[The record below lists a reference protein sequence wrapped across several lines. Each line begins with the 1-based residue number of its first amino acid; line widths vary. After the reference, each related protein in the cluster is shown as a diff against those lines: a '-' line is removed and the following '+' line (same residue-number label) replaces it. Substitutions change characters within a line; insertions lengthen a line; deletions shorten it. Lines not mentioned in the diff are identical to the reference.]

1 MRLISA
7 VVLALACIVS
17 PGCDGDTPTAPTA
30 TDLTGTWTGT
40 GTYPNMPFEL
50 VLTQTGTTLR
60 GTYKDQLDS
69 SLAVGGTFTDPTFS
83 IVIDFGDAKLN
94 ITGTVVSARTAQGQ
108 MFTSALG
115 NRLYPFTMT
124 R

>member
-1 MRLISA
+1 MRLLSS
-7 VVLALACIVS
+7 VVLALACIALPACESDS
-17 PGCDGDTPTAPTA
+17 PLAPSA
-30 TDLTGTWTGT
+30 DNLAGTWTGM

-60 GTYKDQLDS
+60 GSYKDQHDA
-69 SLAVGGTFTDPTFS
+69 SLSVDGTFTNPAFA

-94 ITGTVVSARTAQGQ
+94 ITGMVVSARTAEGQ

>member
-1 MRLISA
+1 MRMISA
-7 VVLALACIVS
+7 VVLALACIAS
-17 PGCDGDTPTAPTA
+17 PACDSDSPLAPSA
-30 TDLTGTWTGT
+30 DNLAGTWAGT
-40 GTYPNMPFEL
+40 GSYPNMPFQL
-50 VLTQTGTTLR
+50 VLTQTGTVLR
-60 GTYKDQLDS
+60 GNYRDQLDTS
-69 SLAVGGTFTDPTFS
+69 SSVDGTFTDPTFA

-94 ITGTVVSARTAQGQ
+94 ITGRVVTARTAEGQ

>member
-1 MRLISA
+1 MRTIAALA
-7 VVLALACIVS
+7 LALACVVM
-17 PGCDGDTPTAPTA
+17 PGCDDESPTGPSTN
-30 TDLTGTWTGT
+30 DMTGTWTGT
-40 GTYPNMPFEL
+40 GTYPNMPFRL

-60 GTYKDQLDS
+60 GDYSDQLDRS
-69 SLAVGGTFTDPTFS
+69 PSVGGTVTSPTFAV
-83 IVIDFGDAKLN
+83 VIDFGDGKLN
-94 ITGTVVSARTAQGQ
+94 ITGTIVSARQAEGS

>member
-7 VVLALACIVS
+7 VVLSMACLAS
-17 PGCDGDTPTAPTA
+17 PACNGDSPTAPSA
-30 TDLTGTWTGT
+30 DNLAGKWTGT

-50 VLTQTGTTLR
+50 VLTQTGTVLR
-60 GTYKDQLDS
+60 GNYKDQLDTS
-69 SLAVGGTFTDPTFS
+69 SSVDGTFTNPTFA

-94 ITGTVVSARTAQGQ
+94 ITGTVVTARTVEGQ

>member
-1 MRLISA
+1 MRSISA
-7 VVLALACIVS
+7 AVIVLACFVL
-17 PGCDGDTPTAPTA
+17 PGCDSPVAPT
-30 TDLTGTWTGT
+30 TTNLSGTWTGT
-40 GTYPNMPFEL
+40 GTYPNMPFLL

-60 GTYKDQLDS
+60 GSYRDQHDA
-69 SLAVGGTFTDPTFS
+69 SLSVDGTFTDPTFA

-94 ITGTVVSARTAQGQ
+94 ITGTVVSARTVEGQ